1 MNKQQKELVR
11 ILVSLCLFA
20 AGFIV
25 KSTNESVSA
34 ALFLCAYVL
43 CGYDVILTAI
53 RNIAKGRVFDE
64 NFLMTIASIGAIVL
78 SEYAEGAAVMIF
90 YQVGEWFQ
98 RYAVNRSRKSIGD
111 LMDICPDFANIEQ
124 DGVLVQV
131 DPDDVEIGQ
140 LIVVKPGEKIPLDG
154 TVTEGSSTLDTSALT
169 GESVPID
176 VTEGSEVLSGCINL
190 NRMIK
195 VRVAKEF
202 DDSTA
207 TRILELIEDASSE
220 KSKAEDFISVFARYY
235 TPAVVCCA
243 LMLAF
248 IPPLILKTEF
258 SSWIY
263 RALIFLVVSC
273 PCALVISIPLGFFA
287 GIGACSSS
295 GVLVKG
301 SNYLEALSKAE
312 VMVFDKTGTLT
323 EGVFSVAEIN
333 PVDGLLDEEL
343 LRIAAYAENYSD
355 HPIALSIKE
364 AYGKPVDSDRVEDV
378 EDLTGFGLK
387 AVVEGHE
394 VKIGKHSLIHSSNR
408 PVSEAESVGTAVY
421 VSVDGRYIGN
431 IVLMDEPKND
441 AKKTIEGIKNLGVK
455 KTVIL
460 TGDRKNIAE
469 YVSDKLG
476 IDEVYAELL
485 PADKVEKVRDLIK
498 ARSDSG
504 RVVFV
509 GDGLNDAP
517 VLTLAD
523 IGIAMGGLGSDA
535 AIEASDIV
543 IMNDEPSKIITGYK
557 ISRKTLGI
565 VKENIVFAIGIKV
578 LVMILGAFGL
588 ATMWEAI
595 FADVGVAVIAILNS
609 IRVLGYREK

>member
-455 KTVIL
+455 KTVML

>member
-295 GVLVKG
+295 GLLVKG

-387 AVVEGHE
+387 ALVEGHE
-394 VKIGKHSLIHSSNR
+394 VKIGKHSLIHSSDR

-455 KTVIL
+455 KTVML

-469 YVSDKLG
+469 YVSNKLG

-485 PADKVEKVRDLIK
+485 PADKVEKVRELIK

>member
-34 ALFLCAYVL
+34 ALFLCAYAL

-78 SEYAEGAAVMIF
+78 SEYAEGSAVMIF

-333 PVDGLLDEEL
+333 PVDGILDEEL

-364 AYGKPVDSDRVEDV
+364 AYGKPVDSGRVEDV

-387 AVVEGHE
+387 ALVEGHE

-455 KTVIL
+455 KTVML

-469 YVSDKLG
+469 YVSNKLG

>member
-364 AYGKPVDSDRVEDV
+364 AYGKPVDSDRVEAV

-394 VKIGKHSLIHSSNR
+394 VKIGKHSLIHSSDR

-455 KTVIL
+455 KTVML